1 MHDEPEN
8 FPTADTRCWEP
19 KQNICKG
26 NGSVEWGEGGGYALL
41 EDWRISISLCFGA
54 PDHTSRY
61 HYSIIMYVRTL
72 FRARSLSSWVCM
84 GPSMR
89 EGLDLNGAL
98 RPSKGK
104 ANADNATGHDA

>member
-54 PDHTSRY
+54 PDVSLQY
-61 HYSIIMYVRTL
+61 NYVCTYLVPSEVPFVMGLHGTKHERRVRPERRLETL
-72 FRARSLSSWVCM
+72 
-84 GPSMR
+84 
-89 EGLDLNGAL
+89 
-98 RPSKGK
+98 KGQS
-104 ANADNATGHDA
+104 